1 MELLSAPE
9 KLFCI
14 HFEIGIK
21 DREPGV
27 RFTFTNMEK
36 EYSVTGGN
44 VHSSLNLRLLK
55 YPSNLKEEIF
65 GQLSVLI

>member
-1 MELLSAPE
+1 MKIYVEFFASPE

-27 RFTFTNMEK
+27 RLTLSNMDK
-36 EYSVTGGN
+36 EYTVVGGN
-44 VHSSLNLRLLK
+44 VKIFLYKDIEDSFSS
-55 YPSNLKEEIF
+55 
-65 GQLSVLI
+65 

>member
-1 MELLSAPE
+1 VEFFASPE

-27 RFTFTNMEK
+27 RLTFTNMEK
-36 EYSVTGGN
+36 EYSVVGGN
-44 VHSSLNLRLLK
+44 VSPFYYSDIK
-55 YPSNLKEEIF
+55 GSFPIS
-65 GQLSVLI
+65 